1 MVSTRKRKAEAAK
14 KEGASPSL
22 KVKKKV
28 KAADEEEVNEA
39 EEGTKEAEEKEEDIS
54 PTKTAAAEALKALSK
69 GEEDNVTAGE
79 EEKVVVNDE
88 KEDDAVAVV
97 ADEKEGKT
105 SDDDPTPS
113 KSNKEEE
120 EVPTQTSSV
129 VAEVL
134 EDKDVVV
141 EGEKKS
147 TKASVATDI
156 KEEKQVAEKE
166 EKEVAENVQP
176 STTETEAVKPHE
188 QTNSKEVSIPA
199 TATTTTIPQAEA
211 SSSTTTAAAA
221 STTSTMVEEKGEV
234 SPLYVGRVIGKGGEM
249 IRDLEARS
257 GCRID
262 VDQNVP
268 HGAPKIITYRGSRAT
283 IDFAKSLVA
292 VLCTEQGK
300 DADLP
305 LGQATLKKV
314 SVPANVIG
322 KIIGRKGEMIRKIQS
337 ESQAKVQVDHTHL
350 QTDSSRSVTITGMN
364 ESVVKAEEMISFL
377 CANPAADAMQSLN
390 MLIRDKV
397 TGGGVWGSGPP
408 YPNLPNQ
415 GQNMVIDAMGG
426 GGGGYGEGGVGYG
439 GNVYGNGGNALP
451 TMGGYTG
458 PSGGGVGG
466 IETEVVP
473 CAKNYMGRVIGQK
486 GVTIND
492 LQKRSGCDIQIN
504 QNVPLGQDCQVTI
517 KGARQG
523 IEMVK
528 QMIQE
533 IIEQGPNHPYAGGR
547 EYSIIY
553 CLYHYLF
560 FT

>member
-1 MVSTRKRKAEAAK
+1 MVVSEVYNLICLIPNTSQALEEQRAADAKLKAEQ
-14 KEGASPSL
+14 E
-22 KVKKKV
+22 KKV
-28 KAADEEEVNEA
+28 A
-39 EEGTKEAEEKEEDIS
+39 E
-54 PTKTAAAEALKALSK
+54 
-69 GEEDNVTAGE
+69 
-79 EEKVVVNDE
+79 
-88 KEDDAVAVV
+88 
-97 ADEKEGKT
+97 
-105 SDDDPTPS
+105 
-113 KSNKEEE
+113 
-120 EVPTQTSSV
+120 
-129 VAEVL
+129 
-134 EDKDVVV
+134 DV
-141 EGEKKS
+141 
-147 TKASVATDI
+147 
-156 KEEKQVAEKE
+156 QL
-166 EKEVAENVQP
+166 
-176 STTETEAVKPHE
+176 STTETEAVKPPE
-188 QTNSKEVSIPA
+188 QSSSKEVSIPA
-199 TATTTTIPQAEA
+199 AATTTTIPQAEA

-337 ESQAKVQVDHTHL
+337 ESQAKVQVDHTHV
-350 QTDSSRSVTITGMN
+350 QTDSSRCVTITGMN

>member
-39 EEGTKEAEEKEEDIS
+39 EEKEDIS
-54 PTKTAAAEALKALSK
+54 PTKAAAAEALKALSK
-69 GEEDNVTAGE
+69 GEGEDVTAVE
-79 EEKVVVNDE
+79 EEKVVNDE
-88 KEDDAVAVV
+88 KEDAAAVL
-97 ADEKEGKT
+97 ADEKEEKTT

-129 VAEVL
+129 VAKVL

-211 SSSTTTAAAA
+211 SSSVTTTATT

-249 IRDLEARS
+249 IRDLDARS

-262 VDQNVP
+262 GEQNVA
-268 HGAPKIITYRGSRAT
+268 HGAPKSITYRGSRAT

-458 PSGGGVGG
+458 SSGGGVGG

-547 EYSIIY
+547 EYYINVLY
-553 CLYHYLF
+553 CLYHLF
-560 FT
+560 ST